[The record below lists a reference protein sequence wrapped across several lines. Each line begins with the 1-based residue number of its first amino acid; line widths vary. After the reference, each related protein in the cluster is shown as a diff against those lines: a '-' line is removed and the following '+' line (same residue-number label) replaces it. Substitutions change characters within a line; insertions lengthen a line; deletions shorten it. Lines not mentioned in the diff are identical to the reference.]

1 MDRLLFGKL
10 LVFMLLLVSF
20 NNLQGSKP
28 YIQDTTQ
35 IHELTIYAVPSYS
48 KLDWGSPAR
57 LYRTSIASFLM
68 SRFAKYTYSIGH
80 MLIKFESPVVDSVV
94 YAAMRSTSNSEK
106 IKLFM
111 KEKIGLAILG
121 VPMKGRLETKEEITA
136 LLNHYSK
143 KGSGAA
149 FIRYRL
155 NRESALRVKEFLENF
170 SKEGK
175 SGFTPCNYYGGAF
188 WPRYE
193 KEGAGCSSFA
203 LSALEA
209 AGVCIDNPE
218 WRVEVNIPYSLIG
231 GRYNKQKKVGSYDIE
246 SRRKWHSGKGVP
258 NKDFFPF
265 SIYDPTLVHNWII
278 RMFSHPVGGYYSDM
292 REGFAGLVYDAR
304 GIKITDGDPVMV
316 ARKDSSIFIDLFKK
330 NHLQN

>member
-1 MDRLLFGKL
+1 MNRLLFGKL
-10 LVFMLLLVSF
+10 LFLPLLVSAVK
-20 NNLQGSKP
+20 LQGEIR

-35 IHELTIYAVPSYS
+35 VHELTIYAVPSYS

-57 LYRTSIASFLM
+57 LYRTSVASFLV
-68 SRFAKYTYSIGH
+68 SRFVKYSYSIGH

-106 IKLFM
+106 IQLFM
-111 KEKIGLAILG
+111 KEKVGLAILG

-136 LLNHYSK
+136 LLGHYSK
-143 KGSGAA
+143 KGTGAA

-155 NRESALRVKEFLENF
+155 SRESALRVKTFLENF
-170 SKEGK
+170 SRESK

-209 AGVCIDNPE
+209 AGVCIDKPE
-218 WRVEVNIPYSLIG
+218 WRVEVNIPYALIG

-246 SRRKWHSGKGVP
+246 SRRRWHSGRGVP

-265 SIYDPTLVHNWII
+265 SIYDPTLVYNWIHK
-278 RMFSHPVGGYYSDM
+278 MFIHPVDGYYSDM
-292 REGFAGLVYDAR
+292 REGFAGLVFDAR
-304 GIKITDGDPVMV
+304 SIKIEEGNPVMM

>member
-1 MDRLLFGKL
+1 MNRLLFGKL
-10 LVFMLLLVSF
+10 LFLILLVSTGK
-20 NNLQGSKP
+20 LQGESR
-28 YIQDTTQ
+28 YVQDTTQ
-35 IHELTIYAVPSYS
+35 VHELTIYAIPSYS

-68 SRFAKYTYSIGH
+68 SRFAKYSYSIGH

-106 IKLFM
+106 IQLFM
-111 KEKIGLAILG
+111 KEKVGLAILG

-136 LLNHYSK
+136 LLGHYSK
-143 KGSGAA
+143 KGTGAA

-155 NRESALRVKEFLENF
+155 SRESALRVKTFLENF
-170 SKEGK
+170 SKESK
-175 SGFTPCNYYGGAF
+175 SGFTPCKYYGGAF

-218 WRVEVNIPYSLIG
+218 WRVEVNIPYALIG
-231 GRYNKQKKVGSYDIE
+231 GRYNKKKKVGSYDIE
-246 SRRKWHSGKGVP
+246 SRRRWHSGKGIP

-265 SIYDPTLVHNWII
+265 SIYDPTLVYNWIQT
-278 RMFSHPVGGYYSDM
+278 MFNHPVNGYYSDM
-292 REGFAGLVYDAR
+292 KEGFAGLVYDAR
-304 GIKITDGDPVMV
+304 SIKIEAGEPVMM
-316 ARKDSSIFIDLFKK
+316 ARKDSSIFIDLFRK

>member
-1 MDRLLFGKL
+1 MNRLLFGKL
-10 LVFMLLLVSF
+10 LFYSLLLFSAGKM
-20 NNLQGSKP
+20 QGAEP
-28 YIQDTTQ
+28 YIQDTAKL
-35 IHELTIYAVPSYS
+35 HELTMYAIPSYS

-57 LYRTSIASFLM
+57 LYRTSIASFLV
-68 SRFAKYTYSIGH
+68 SRFVKYSYSIGH

-106 IKLFM
+106 IQLFM

-136 LLNHYSK
+136 LLDHYSK
-143 KGSGAA
+143 KGTGAA
-149 FIRYRL
+149 YIRYRL
-155 NRESALRVKEFLENF
+155 NRESALRVKTFLENF
-170 SKEGK
+170 SREGK

-209 AGVCIDNPE
+209 AGVCIDNPD

-231 GRYNKQKKVGSYDIE
+231 GRYNKQKRVGSYDIE
-246 SRRKWHSGKGVP
+246 SRRRWHPGTGVP

-265 SIYDPTLVHNWII
+265 SIYDPSLVYNWII
-278 RMFSHPVGGYYSDM
+278 KMFSHPVDGYYSDM
-292 REGFAGLVYDAR
+292 KAGFAGLVYDAR
-304 GIKITDGDPVMV
+304 NVKINSGEPVML
-316 ARKDSSIFIDLFKK
+316 ARKDSSIFIDLFRK
-330 NHLQN
+330 NH

>member
-1 MDRLLFGKL
+1 MDRFLFGKL
-10 LVFMLLLVSF
+10 LFLILLSVSSGKLTGG
-20 NNLQGSKP
+20 NH
-28 YIQDTTQ
+28 YIQDTSQ

-68 SRFAKYTYSIGH
+68 SRFVKYSYSIGH

-106 IKLFM
+106 IQLFM

-121 VPMKGRLETKEEITA
+121 VPMKGRLETKEEITS
-136 LLNHYSK
+136 LLEHYSK

-155 NRESALRVKEFLENF
+155 SRESALRIKTFLENF

-209 AGVCIDNPE
+209 AGVCVDNPE
-218 WRVEVNIPYSLIG
+218 WRVEVKIPYSLIG
-231 GRYNKQKKVGSYDIE
+231 GRYNNQRKVGSYDIE
-246 SRRKWHSGKGVP
+246 SRRKWHSGEGVA

-265 SIYDPTLVHNWII
+265 SIYDPTLVYNWILK
-278 RMFSHPVGGYYSDM
+278 MFTHPVGGYYSDM

-304 GIKITDGDPVMV
+304 NIKIKDNDPVMM
-316 ARKDSSIFIDLFKK
+316 ARKDSSIFIDLFRK
-330 NHLQN
+330 NQLQN